1 VLQVGLDRVN
11 RDISY
16 VRNQAKTNIK
26 KYIDER
32 LPEEYALVHA
42 SVFHIISPLL
52 RLLPSHS
59 LNVESLVISIDA
71 CVASNLAAT
80 ATIGEVKNFIREKIE
95 EKKKKIHKPEI
106 VSQAYVDRILAELEI
121 LQMVMAEIYD
131 IVGERI
137 WLKSTRIRKRK
148 KAGLLTNYS

>member
-95 EKKKKIHKPEI
+95 EKKKKIRKPEI
-106 VSQAYVDRILAELEI
+106 VSPVYVDHILAELEI

-131 IVGERI
+131 IGR
-137 WLKSTRIRKRK
+137 RKDLAKEYEDK
-148 KAGLLTNYS
+148 KKKESGITN